1 MSRQVIWLFGR
12 GLSIGCGL
20 TWGVP
25 EAWLGLERCEK
36 VEKIRKAL
44 RVEMDASHVCTR
56 GIRSLLDFLAQRTTE
71 GWRHLFL
78 TTNWDFLL
86 QREILS
92 FIPDRILPSWLSD
105 SHVFHINGTV
115 EDSPDHPFRSPFLL
129 TEDPESQRSGS
140 TEANIAF
147 NKMIWESTFVVI
159 GMSFECATDRFL
171 LQHLNMVEDDLPIG
185 ESQWVIV
192 NPDANVLGVVATR
205 IQAALPGASVS
216 PVCRTLDQWLREGF
230 GELRSVGVFSR

>member
-20 TWGVP
+20 TWDVP
-25 EAWLGLERCEK
+25 EDWLGLERCEK
-36 VEKIRKAL
+36 VEKIRNAL
-44 RVEMDASHVCTR
+44 RTEMDAAHVCTS
-56 GIRSLLDFLAQRTTE
+56 GIRSFLDFLAQRTTG

-92 FIPDRILPSWLSD
+92 FVPDRILPTWLSN

-115 EDSPDHPFRSPFLL
+115 EDPPGHSFRSPFLL
-129 TEDPESQRSGS
+129 TEDYESQRSGS

-147 NKMIWESTFVVI
+147 NKMICESTFVVI
-159 GMSFECATDRFL
+159 GMSFECAIDRFL
-171 LQHLNMVEDDLPIG
+171 LRHLNKVEDDLPIG
-185 ESQWVIV
+185 ESQWVVV
-192 NPDANVLGVVATR
+192 NPDADILAIVAKRLQT
-205 IQAALPGASVS
+205 ALPCATIS
-216 PVCRTLDQWLREGF
+216 PVCRTLDQWREEGF
-230 GELRSVGVFSR
+230 GELTSMGVFAG